1 MPFDASRQ
9 LRPRIAVIGGGI
21 SGLSAAWHLADFAQV
36 TVYEAEPRLGGHAR
50 TVIAGRR
57 GDQPVDTGFIV
68 FNYANYPHLT
78 RLFRDLDVPVEKS
91 CMSFGATIDDGRIE
105 YGLQGLSALFAQRK
119 NIVDPGFLGMVRDI
133 LRFNAR
139 AEAAAVSDDMTIDD
153 LVSDLKLGERFRRHY
168 LMPMCGAIWSTPAE
182 EVGAFP
188 ARTLVRFFRNHALM
202 NTTGQ
207 HQWWTVSSGSVA
219 YVRRLEAALTARG
232 VTIRTGCPVERVR
245 REATGVTIRS
255 RDGADPEV
263 DHVILAT
270 HPDVSLRLLADP
282 SRDERQVL
290 GAIRY
295 QDNRVVLHRDPRQMP
310 RHRACWSSWVYQA
323 DTARGVTDAG
333 AAGVG
338 VSYWMNRLQNIP
350 EDDPL
355 FITLNPRRPV
365 DPAAIYDEVTFRHP
379 VFDRAALQAQG
390 RMASL
395 QGARNTWFAGA
406 WNRNGFHEGGIASA
420 VRVTRELARRQAESR
435 QAAA

>member
-153 LVSDLKLGERFRRHY
+153 LVTDLKLGERFRRHY

-188 ARTLVRFFRNHALM
+188 ARTMVRFFRNHALM

-207 HQWWTVSSGSVA
+207 HQWWTVSGGSVED
-219 YVRRLEAALTARG
+219 VRRLEAALTAKG
-232 VTIRTGCPVERVR
+232 VTFRTGCPVETIR
-245 REATGVTIRS
+245 REATTVTVRS
-255 RDGADPEV
+255 RDGAEPAV

-282 SRDERQVL
+282 SRDEQQIL

-323 DTARGVTDAG
+323 DTARKASA

-379 VFDRAALQAQG
+379 VFDRAALRAQG

-406 WNRNGFHEGGIASA
+406 WNRNGFHEDGIASA
-420 VRVTRELARRQAESR
+420 VRVTRELARRQTESR